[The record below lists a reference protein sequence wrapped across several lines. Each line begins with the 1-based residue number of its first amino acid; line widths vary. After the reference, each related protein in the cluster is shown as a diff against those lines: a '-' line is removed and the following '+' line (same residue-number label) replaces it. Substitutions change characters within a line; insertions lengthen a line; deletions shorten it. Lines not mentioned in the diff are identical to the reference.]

1 MGMKRGK
8 WRVALGLLVAMV
20 ALGFFAGRKY
30 WQRIYAPITAVDGPH
45 YLLVPTGADMQQV
58 MDSIAFHGLVGD
70 TAAFRWTAERK
81 KYPARIK
88 PGRYRVDPGMSA
100 AALVDRLRSGEQEP
114 VRITFN
120 NVKRMSDLA
129 AKVSARLECPEAE
142 LLAALEDPA
151 VAERY
156 GFRKE
161 TFISMFIP
169 DTYEFWWNTSVDAFL
184 ERMHKEHDRYWTEAR
199 KAQADKVGLS
209 PVEVTI
215 LASIVQA
222 ETGKRDDAP
231 KIAGVYLNRLRIG
244 MPLQAD
250 PTLKF
255 ALGADSIARVLDRDK
270 LVDSPYNTYRNTGLP
285 PGPINMPE
293 RNFLQAVLEPA
304 KHDHLY
310 FCARADLSGYSE
322 FARTYDQH
330 LVNAR
335 KYQRALDQRGI
346 YR

>member
-1 MGMKRGK
+1 MKRGK